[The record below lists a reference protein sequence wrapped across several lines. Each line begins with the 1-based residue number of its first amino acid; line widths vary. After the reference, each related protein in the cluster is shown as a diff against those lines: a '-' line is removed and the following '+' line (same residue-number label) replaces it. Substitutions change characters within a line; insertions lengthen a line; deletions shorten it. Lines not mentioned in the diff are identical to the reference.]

1 MANARHQ
8 GYSHTMEQLSRR
20 QHMPPPHG
28 QGTECLCVS
37 LSFSL
42 THTVIHTHTP
52 RNTHTSHK
60 GATPSSPAEAAFALF
75 KGTTHTRARV
85 RTSSGVF

>member
-28 QGTECLCVS
+28 QGTQCHCVS
-37 LSFSL
+37 LSV
-42 THTVIHTHTP
+42 THTQSYTHTWSHTH
-52 RNTHTSHK
+52 H
-60 GATPSSPAEAAFALF
+60 
-75 KGTTHTRARV
+75 TTHTKEQLSRRQQRPPLHSLKVPHTHARV